1 MTAPVSTVCW
11 GKERSTTARRSRGTE
26 REAAK
31 QQRVKYQTDGN
42 LIRAA
47 QRAARPRGEEGSGAA
62 HGGSAAGRE
71 RTEPSG
77 RLTAAPRRPRGF
89 GAGRPAALSGHR
101 GAWGPT
107 AARPAHPAPSRPR
120 RSEARGVPTTAPA
133 ANGRAP
139 HLLPSPLRRP
149 QRPKRGPRA
158 APGRALS
165 RAAFPRATPRPHRP
179 AHHRHGAAVRE
190 RGRAAASRTPPPS
203 RRAPRAPSAPS
214 RYGAAGARR
223 AVPLRRGRDPHGAA
237 AGEWRRRGSGL
248 RAVLRGE
255 AGRAGGSRSS
265 PVAAQGAAAVHGAVL
280 TAVQSCARGC
290 RGARLRLRGRLTLR
304 APSHFGP

>member
-1 MTAPVSTVCW
+1 MTAPVSIVCW
-11 GKERSTTARRSRGTE
+11 GKERSTAARRSRGTE
-26 REAAK
+26 RGAAK
-31 QQRVKYQTDGN
+31 QQRVKCQTDGN

-62 HGGSAAGRE
+62 HGGSATGWE

-77 RLTAAPRRPRGF
+77 RLTAAPQRPRGF
-89 GAGRPAALSGHR
+89 GAGRPAALSGYR
-101 GAWGPT
+101 GAWGQLLPGLPTPHPLGPGAPRHVAFPPQPRQRT
-107 AARPAHPAPSRPR
+107 AARRTS
-120 RSEARGVPTTAPA
+120 
-133 ANGRAP
+133 
-139 HLLPSPLRRP
+139 LPSPLRRP
-149 QRPKRGPRA
+149 RA
-158 APGRALS
+158 APDRALS
-165 RAAFPRATPRPHRP
+165 RAASPRATPRPHRP

-190 RGRAAASRTPPPS
+190 RGRATASRTPPPS
-203 RRAPRAPSAPS
+203 RRAPRGPSTPS

-248 RAVLRGE
+248 RAVLRGG

-290 RGARLRLRGRLTLR
+290 RGARLRLRGRLTLC